1 MADFLADMIMSNEL
15 NYDPKQKKF
24 IPCTSAFFKLSEGV
38 KKISKKASINFD
50 VNSEFLKTVEWYFQ
64 QTFLPADNY
73 MMNRLNMLLF
83 NPYIMSP
90 MVMMYLVSRT
100 SLCSFSKNDQIPL
113 DMVFSQHLRKYNSM
127 LDNPLSEVIISSM
140 ESKFYDDE
148 DGIKT
153 NTIIWFNFINSK
165 KRKDE
170 GFIWFNNDQ
179 YALNNFE
186 NKFFLMSMISKSSY
200 SNVENISYLYNA
212 YRQAGKEFSNSSLR
226 NDLLNLY
233 YSLFDGINADY
244 NLSFYGVGVI
254 PLMVQALYHLVT
266 VDNERIC
273 LKNILKSNGSLDS
286 GEDEENLLGSAFKF
300 ALSSGSSNLLEE
312 RTEVI
317 ENNKKILNSLLSI

>member
-1 MADFLADMIMSNEL
+1 MADFLADLIISNEL

-24 IPCTSAFFKLSEGV
+24 TPCTSAFFKLSEGV

-254 PLMVQALYHLVT
+254 PLMVQALYHSVT